1 MHHMS
6 AYLTFFHSV
15 LRYVIILA
23 AIIVCVQSLV
33 GMLQK
38 GAFKKSNKTGIL
50 LLQIFCDLQLL
61 FGLFLYYTSGFLYT
75 DKKGIDMH
83 NHYSRFYLV
92 EHPVSMIIAI
102 ILVHIGYKVAKKN
115 IDDNKKFKRLFW
127 YVFVA
132 LVIFMAQT
140 PWQGKLDIGK
150 PNIPQLS
157 V

>member
-1 MHHMS
+1 
-6 AYLTFFHSV
+6 
-15 LRYVIILA
+15 
-23 AIIVCVQSLV
+23 
-33 GMLQK
+33 
-38 GAFKKSNKTGIL
+38 
-50 LLQIFCDLQLL
+50 
-61 FGLFLYYTSGFLYT
+61 
-75 DKKGIDMH
+75 
-83 NHYSRFYLV
+83 
-92 EHPVSMIIAI
+92 MIIAI